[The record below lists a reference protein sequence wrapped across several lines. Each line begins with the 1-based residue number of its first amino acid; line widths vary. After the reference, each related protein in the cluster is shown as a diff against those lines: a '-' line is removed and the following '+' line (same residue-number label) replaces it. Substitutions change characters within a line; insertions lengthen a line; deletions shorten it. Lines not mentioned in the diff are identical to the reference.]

1 MHSLCNHIART
12 ILYIQ
17 KNTIGNQKSFF
28 KIHYLGQKILHSP
41 SQKFER
47 SGYPCDG
54 CFIKR
59 YFVYYHFILDK
70 YCYEKLIFFL
80 DMLQRIRSRLIK
92 TENSRYVFCFILKI
106 CRCVLSSQCI
116 SINAYSRETFRYFCL
131 FELIYLGTTK
141 TISIHFRISFPK
153 SYSLIFI
160 FFS

>member
-1 MHSLCNHIART
+1 MATKNHF
-12 ILYIQ
+12 LKYIISD
-17 KNTIGNQKSFF
+17 KKF
-28 KIHYLGQKILHSP
+28 LHSP
-41 SQKFER
+41 SPKFER
-47 SGYPCDG
+47 SGYSCSG
-54 CFIKR
+54 CFLKR

-70 YCYEKLIFFL
+70 YCYETLIFFL
-80 DMLQRIRSRLIK
+80 DMLQTIRSRLIK

-106 CRCVLSSQCI
+106 CRCVLNSRCI
-116 SINAYSRETFRYFCL
+116 STNVYSRETFCCFCL